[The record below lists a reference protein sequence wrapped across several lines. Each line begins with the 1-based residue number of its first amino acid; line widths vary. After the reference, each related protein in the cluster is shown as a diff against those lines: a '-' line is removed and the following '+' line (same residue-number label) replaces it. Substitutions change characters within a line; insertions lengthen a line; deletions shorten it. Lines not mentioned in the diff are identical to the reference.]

1 MAVEIA
7 DPIHSGPMRGRSA
20 GCRVLASQHD
30 EYPSVHF
37 LKISL

>member
-7 DPIHSGPMRGRSA
+7 DPIHGGPMWDRRA

-30 EYPSVHF
+30 EYPPVHF